1 MVGAVDLPPKSLGTS
16 VRGTNVAVPVTSGT
30 PVPPRATLL
39 AANMKNLEQLRAEIV
54 RRYEQLSPRLQQVAR
69 YVLDHPNDI
78 ALQTLAVIAD
88 RSRVQPST
96 IVRFAKNFGY
106 DGASEMQTLFRD
118 EMIAHPPSPSY
129 AERIRDFNRRA
140 GSTGTLAPQDVMQE
154 FAESNILALEHLKST
169 VKKADLEKAID
180 LIRSANA
187 VYVVGLRRSFPVA
200 AYLAYALR
208 HVDKRAYLLDG
219 VAGMLGEQSTMLT
232 PKDLLIATSFAPY
245 APETVGIV
253 TAAKDQKSRII
264 AITDSKL
271 SPIAAA
277 ADVAFE
283 IKDAEVRQFR
293 SLTASLCLA
302 QTLVISYAFGM
313 DGKQRGRSTTK

>member
-1 MVGAVDLPPKSLGTS
+1 
-16 VRGTNVAVPVTSGT
+16 
-30 PVPPRATLL
+30 
-39 AANMKNLEQLRAEIV
+39 MKNLEQLRADIV
-54 RRYEQLSPRLQQVAR
+54 RRYEELSPRLQQVAQ
-69 YVLDHPNDI
+69 YVLDNPNEI

-96 IVRFAKNFGY
+96 IVRFAKTFGY
-106 DGASEMQTLFRD
+106 DGASEMQNLFRD

-129 AERIRDFNRRA
+129 AERIREFNRRA
-140 GSTGTLAPQDVMQE
+140 GASGSQAPQDVMHE

-169 VKKADLEKAID
+169 VKKADLEKSVE
-180 LIRSANA
+180 LLRSANA

-219 VAGMLGEQSTMLT
+219 VAGMLGEQSSMLG

-245 APETVGIV
+245 APETVTIV
-253 TAAKDQKSRII
+253 NAAKQQKTRII
-264 AITDSKL
+264 AITDSRL
-271 SPIAAA
+271 SPIAAPS
-277 ADVAFE
+277 DVVFE

-302 QTLVISYAFGM
+302 QSLVISYAFGL
-313 DGKQRGRSTTK
+313 DGKSRAR